1 MAKQARITRLMPILQ
16 GRTWLVIGLAVLILA
31 LLLPV
36 VIVGRLGDTQAQPWL
51 DTLTYGEI
59 YAILALGLNVV
70 VGFAGLLDLGYAAFY
85 AIGAYTFGLLASSQA
100 QNFLPGNVSI
110 NLPFLT
116 VASSGLRQGIHL
128 NFWVALPLC
137 ALVAATFGIILG
149 APTLRLRGD
158 YLAIVTLGFGE
169 IVPEVITNLGPNNS
183 LGLPNITNGTNAIF
197 GIDQPPTVGPLDL
210 VINGVDHS
218 IGPLTFSTDQLPWY
232 YLGLATLIVI
242 ITIATRLE
250 NSRLGRAWVAM
261 REDEL
266 AASCMGINL
275 TRTKLSAFAM
285 GAFFSGLAGM
295 INGSR
300 LQTITPDA
308 FQFAVSITILTMVV
322 LGGMGSIPG
331 VLLGAFII
339 AALQLT
345 LLDQFNNLLH
355 WIGGLA
361 HANALQAVDVTQGKN
376 LIFGLLLVLMMIFRR
391 EGLIPQRRR
400 RTELRPTLDEQA
412 GENIQLAG
420 IRGEA

>member
-1 MAKQARITRLMPILQ
+1 MVRLIFMVARRY
-16 GRTWLVIGLAVLILA
+16 GWRTAGYVALA
-31 LLLPV
+31 LALVLP
-36 VIVGRLGDTQAQPWL
+36 IGIEQTSQGQIWL
-51 DTLTYGEI
+51 DTLTYGEV

-110 NLPFLT
+110 NLPFLN

-197 GIDQPPTVGPLDL
+197 GIDQPQLGPL
-210 VINGVDHS
+210 H
-218 IGPLTFSTDQLPWY
+218 FSTDQLPWY

-308 FQFAVSITILTMVV
+308 FKFDVSITILTMVV

-331 VLLGAFII
+331 VLIGALII

-345 LLDQFNNLLH
+345 LLDQLS
-355 WIGGLA
+355 
-361 HANALQAVDVTQGKN
+361 
-376 LIFGLLLVLMMIFRR
+376 
-391 EGLIPQRRR
+391 
-400 RTELRPTLDEQA
+400 
-412 GENIQLAG
+412 
-420 IRGEA
+420 

>member
-1 MAKQARITRLMPILQ
+1 MPIPR
-16 GRTWLVIGLAVLILA
+16 GRTWLITGLVVLVLA
-31 LLLPV
+31 LLAPI
-36 VIVGRLGDTQAQPWL
+36 VIEQTSQGQIWL
-51 DTLTYGEI
+51 DTLTYGEV

-85 AIGAYTFGLLASSQA
+85 AIGAYSFGLLASSQA

-110 NLPFLT
+110 NLPFLN
-116 VASSGLRQGIHL
+116 VASSGLHQGIHL

-137 ALVAATFGIILG
+137 ALVAATFGLILG

-197 GIDQPPTVGPLDL
+197 GIDQPQLGPL
-210 VINGVDHS
+210 H
-218 IGPLTFSTDQLPWY
+218 FSTDQLPWY

-242 ITIATRLE
+242 IFIATRLE

-308 FQFAVSITILTMVV
+308 FKFDVSITILTMVV

-331 VLLGAFII
+331 VLIGALII

-345 LLDQFNNLLH
+345 LLDQLTNALH
-355 WIGGLA
+355 GIGGA
-361 HANALQAVDVTQGKN
+361 TNVGFLQTLDLTQGKN

-420 IRGEA
+420 MRGEA

>member
-1 MAKQARITRLMPILQ
+1 MVRLIFMVARRY
-16 GRTWLVIGLAVLILA
+16 GWRTAGYVALA
-31 LLLPV
+31 LALVLP
-36 VIVGRLGDTQAQPWL
+36 IGIEQTSQGQIWL
-51 DTLTYGEI
+51 DTLTYGEV

-110 NLPFLT
+110 NLPFLN

-197 GIDQPPTVGPLDL
+197 GIDQPQLGPL
-210 VINGVDHS
+210 H
-218 IGPLTFSTDQLPWY
+218 FSTDQLPWY

-308 FQFAVSITILTMVV
+308 FKFDVSITILTMVV

-331 VLLGAFII
+331 VLIGALII

-345 LLDQFNNLLH
+345 LLDQLTNALH
-355 WIGGLA
+355 GIGGA
-361 HANALQAVDVTQGKN
+361 TNVGFLQTLDLTQGKN

-400 RTELRPTLDEQA
+400 RTELRPTRDEQA
-412 GENIQLAG
+412 EENIQLAG
-420 IRGEA
+420 LRGEA